1 MCDIIHLAFTK
12 GRKMR
17 NLEIFKRHLKEKRAV
32 KIICGINNFDLTSVA
47 SVCRAA
53 QIGLA
58 SAVDVAAD
66 ENVIKTAKENTKL
79 SVFVSSTQ
87 PFSLKK
93 AVKWGADAIEVGNF
107 DALYAEGVNFGADEV
122 YETALETITLTKNDN
137 IFTCVTVPGCIS
149 IEEQVKL
156 AKKLELLG
164 VDLIQ
169 TEGVKPM
176 KARKDSSSSELL
188 SIAHMTIANTMEIAR
203 NVAVPVMT
211 SSGIT
216 PHTAPLA
223 FAAGASAV
231 GVGSAV
237 NKLKTQIAMAQT
249 VRELVGEIAYKK
261 VIQKEKESSM
271 DTYSM

>member
-1 MCDIIHLAFTK
+1 
-12 GRKMR
+12 MR
-17 NLEIFKRHLKEKRAV
+17 NLENFKRQLKQKRAV
-32 KIICGINNFDLTSVA
+32 KIISGINNFDLSSVA

-66 ENVIKTAKENTKL
+66 EKVIKTAKENTKL
-79 SVFVSSTQ
+79 PVFVSSTQ

-107 DALYAEGVNFGADEV
+107 DALYAQGFEFGADEV
-122 YETALETITLTKNDN
+122 YEIALETMTLTQNDD
-137 IFTCVTVPGCIS
+137 IFTCITIPGCIPVVEQ
-149 IEEQVKL
+149 IEL

-176 KARKDSSSSELL
+176 KAVKGAPASDLL
-188 SIAHMTIANTMEIAR
+188 SVAHQTIANTMEIAK
-203 NVAVPVMT
+203 NVSTPIMT
-211 SSGIT
+211 ASGIT
-216 PHTAPLA
+216 PQTAPLA

-231 GVGSAV
+231 GVGSCV
-237 NKLKTQIAMAQT
+237 NKLRTQIAMAQA
-249 VRELVGEIAYKK
+249 VREIVGAVAYRDVIKEETKNSK
-261 VIQKEKESSM
+261 VIAF
-271 DTYSM
+271 

>member
-1 MCDIIHLAFTK
+1 
-12 GRKMR
+12 MR
-17 NLEIFKRHLKEKRAV
+17 SLEVFKRHLKEKRAV
-32 KIICGINNFDLTSVA
+32 KIISGINNFDLTSVA

-66 ENVIKTAKENTKL
+66 EQVIKTAKENTKL
-79 SVFVSSTQ
+79 PVFVSSTQ

-107 DALYAEGVNFGADEV
+107 DALYADGVDFGADEI
-122 YETALETITLTKNDN
+122 YEIALETMTLCENDN

-149 IEEQVKL
+149 IEEQIKL

-176 KARKDSSSSELL
+176 MARKDSTSSDLL
-188 SIAHMTIANTMEIAR
+188 SIAHMTISNTMEIAK
-203 NVAVPVMT
+203 NVNVPVMT
-211 SSGIT
+211 ASGIT
-216 PHTAPLA
+216 PQTAPLA

-249 VRELVGEIAYKK
+249 VRELVGAVNYKEIIKK
-261 VIQKEKESSM
+261 EQESPINV
-271 DTYSM
+271 YSM

>member
-1 MCDIIHLAFTK
+1 
-12 GRKMR
+12 MR
-17 NLEIFKRHLKEKRAV
+17 TLEIFKRHLKEKRAV
-32 KIICGINNFDLTSVA
+32 KIISGINNYDLTKVA

-79 SVFVSSTQ
+79 PVFVSSVQ

-107 DALYAEGVNFGADEV
+107 DALYAENVDFGADEI
-122 YETALETITLTKNDN
+122 YEIALETMTLTEKDN

-149 IEEQVKL
+149 IDEQIKL

-176 KARKDSSSSELL
+176 AASKNSTSSELL
-188 SIAHMTIANTMEIAR
+188 SIAHMTISNTMEIAK
-203 NVAVPVMT
+203 NVHVPVMT
-211 SSGIT
+211 ASGIT
-216 PHTAPLA
+216 PQTASLA
-223 FAAGASAV
+223 FAAGASAI

-237 NKLKTQIAMAQT
+237 NKLRTQIAMAQT
-249 VRELVGEIAYKK
+249 VRELVGAVSYREL
-261 VIQKEKESSM
+261 IQKEAAAAVNE
-271 DTYSM
+271 YSL

>member
-1 MCDIIHLAFTK
+1 
-12 GRKMR
+12 MR
-17 NLEIFKRHLKEKRAV
+17 SLEIFKRQLKEKRAV
-32 KIICGINNFDLTSVA
+32 KIIAGINNFDLTSVA

-66 ENVIKTAKENTKL
+66 EAVIRTAKENTKL
-79 SVFVSSTQ
+79 PVFVSSTQ

-107 DALYAEGVNFGADEV
+107 DALYADGVDFGADEI
-122 YETALETITLTKNDN
+122 YEIALETMTLTENDN

-149 IEEQVKL
+149 IEEQIKL

-176 KARKDSSSSELL
+176 KAVKGAPASDLL
-188 SIAHMTIANTMEIAR
+188 SVAHMAIANTMEIAK
-203 NVAVPVMT
+203 NVKVPVMT
-211 SSGIT
+211 ASGIT
-216 PHTAPLA
+216 PQTAPLA

-231 GVGSAV
+231 GVGSCV
-237 NKLKTQIAMAQT
+237 NKLRTQIAMAQT
-249 VRELVGEIAYKK
+249 VRELVGAVAYRDLIKK
-261 VIQKEKESSM
+261 EEVK
-271 DTYSM
+271 TYSL